1 MCVLKRWLIG
11 YPTHAV
17 LLAPADMR
25 CSAAFLDWCHIAVRG
40 CEAPGIRSL
49 WGFPATERLTGM
61 SNIWGSTSFFLAKKK
76 HAPIWHTI
84 YQYLT
89 NWFWNMDLATLLMFH
104 KQMESGHPRSFAI
117 PSISTLEPKKII
129 VHQPVPMIS
138 HFHWSKK
145 ISQVLRGHWQR
156 GHRCQ
161 VLLGSAEPP
170 LILSLPSYWVAA
182 LTLKTRHVWVSGLSQ
197 PNV

>member
-1 MCVLKRWLIG
+1 MCVPKRWLIG

-49 WGFPATERLTGM
+49 WGFPAAERLTGM
-61 SNIWGSTSFFLAKKK
+61 SNIWGSTSFFLAKK

-84 YQYLT
+84 YPT

-129 VHQPVPMIS
+129 VHQPIPMIS
-138 HFHWSKK
+138 HFRWSTKK
-145 ISQVLRGHWQR
+145 SAKSCEGTDKEVIDVRSCWEVQSRRWYWTCHHIELRPLLWRHAMCGAIS
-156 GHRCQ
+156 
-161 VLLGSAEPP
+161 
-170 LILSLPSYWVAA
+170 
-182 LTLKTRHVWVSGLSQ
+182 TSGGFLQ
-197 PNV
+197 